1 MWLLLNKNI
10 LDNFEISNQFTYIL
24 KIDKTNFLVGKNNS
38 GKSYFL
44 RFLLKNS
51 LKIYENNEE
60 LIKDI
65 KEIIL
70 SDKNID
76 LNFLSKLENEKIVE
90 FCNLF
95 GNYDRLLDKAN
106 SSKID
111 TSVRYLNG
119 YDTKEYNY
127 QDEEQLMNELQPL
140 FKYLKVTP
148 NKVEL
153 NTKIIPRY
161 KEIKSQ
167 ILRELKEIVS
177 NSITSLDDNDII
189 KFGKYMN
196 NIDVKVKIPKY
207 YFPIFRSI
215 RHPLKD
221 IHNAY
226 DENTKKDVYRE
237 RITSEYELEDD
248 INIITGLNF
257 YVVRT
262 NNKNQLHVG
271 LILIKLK
278 NTI

>member
-10 LDNFEISNQFTYIL
+10 LDNFVISNQFTYIL

-38 GKSYFL
+38 GKSYLL

-51 LKIYENNEE
+51 LKIYEDNEA

-95 GNYDRLLDKAN
+95 ANYDRLLDKAN

-111 TSVRYLNG
+111 TGATYLAG
-119 YDTKEYNY
+119 YNTKAYSYPNEI
-127 QDEEQLMNELQPL
+127 QLIQELQPL
-140 FKYLKVTP
+140 FQYLKVTP

-153 NTKIIPRY
+153 NTRIIPKY
-161 KEIKSQ
+161 EEIKSQ
-167 ILRELKEIVS
+167 ILKELKETVS
-177 NSITSLDDNDII
+177 NNITTLDDKDII

-221 IHNAY
+221 INDAY
-226 DENTKKDVYRE
+226 DENTKKD
-237 RITSEYELEDD
+237 I
-248 INIITGLNF
+248 
-257 YVVRT
+257 
-262 NNKNQLHVG
+262 
-271 LILIKLK
+271 
-278 NTI
+278 